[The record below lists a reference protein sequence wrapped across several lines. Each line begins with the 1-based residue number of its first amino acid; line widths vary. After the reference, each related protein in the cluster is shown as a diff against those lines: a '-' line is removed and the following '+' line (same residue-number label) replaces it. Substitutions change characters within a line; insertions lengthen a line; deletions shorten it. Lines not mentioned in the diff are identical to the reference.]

1 MAVRIGFIGT
11 GGIAQMH
18 MRNLQKIEEAQVVGL
33 FDVAAD
39 RAQQCAAWFPGS
51 QVYGSY
57 QQLLAEAK
65 LDAVYVCLPPFAHEL
80 QEIDAVKA
88 GIAVFVEKPI
98 AVTEEKAIEIDGAIK
113 AAGVIS
119 AVGYNWRWMDVTQK
133 ARDIMGGTPIAMAHG
148 YWWGGMPG
156 VSWWRRKEQSGG
168 QIVEQTTHIYDLA
181 RYLLGEVRSVYAAGF
196 RGMLGDVE
204 HYNIEDASTVI
215 LNFAS
220 GCVGE
225 ISSTDLLPAGA
236 GKLGLDM
243 VGRDIRIEHTHRQ
256 LTVYR
261 SGERTIYDNQMDP
274 YLLED
279 QTFVAAVAKGDGSAL
294 LCDYT
299 DALRTHMVTM
309 AANRSLASGQV
320 EKVHHI

>member
-18 MRNLQKIEEAQVVGL
+18 MRNLQRIEAAQVVGL
-33 FDVAAD
+33 FDVATE
-39 RAQQCAAWFPGS
+39 RAQQCATWFTGS
-51 QVYGSY
+51 QVYDSY
-57 QQLLAEAK
+57 SRMLAEAK
-65 LDAVYVCLPPFAHEL
+65 LDAVYVCLPPFAHEQ
-80 QEIDAVKA
+80 QEIDAAKA
-88 GIAVFVEKPI
+88 GINLFVEKPI
-98 AVTEEKAIEIDGAIK
+98 AITVDKALAINEAIG

-133 ARDIMGGTPIAMAHG
+133 AKGILATTPIAMAQG

-156 VSWWRRKEQSGG
+156 VSWWRRKDQSGG
-168 QIVEQTTHIYDLA
+168 QIVEQCTHIYDLA
-181 RYLLGEVRSVYAAGF
+181 RYLLGEVKSVYAAGF
-196 RGMLGDVE
+196 QGLMQDVE
-204 HYNIEDASTVI
+204 HYSTEDASTVVMK
-215 LNFAS
+215 FAS
-220 GCVGE
+220 GTVAN
-225 ISSTDLLPAGA
+225 ISTTDLLPSGA

-243 VGRDIRIEHTHRQ
+243 MGRDVRLEHSHRQ

-261 SGERTIYDNQMDP
+261 NGEHVVYENQMDP

-309 AANRSLASGQV
+309 AANRSLESGQV
-320 EKVHHI
+320 ECVQGI